1 MLNTFAMKTQTPTDN
16 IYKFPG
22 KKSRTNNND
31 CKNRSGASKDDNRRL
46 PLAKPKRANYGKQ
59 QQQVINLSEARD
71 DALKYK
77 RSKQVIIIPK
87 NTAQEEYVTQ
97 LADYNT
103 RITFAIGP
111 AGTGKTMLAVL
122 QAISSLKSG
131 DVSRIVITRPAVGVE
146 NENHGFLP
154 GTLEEKMA
162 PWVRPV
168 YDLMEEYWS
177 PKDIQAMIEER
188 IIEIAPLMYMRGRTF
203 QDCYIIADEMQN
215 ATPEQMKMLL
225 TRIGSGTRMSLTGDL
240 DQTDHKKMN
249 GLFDI
254 VKRIKANRSS
264 SISICEFL
272 ACHVERD
279 PVVKEVLSIYDRHA

>member
-22 KKSRTNNND
+22 KKSRPNKND
-31 CKNRSGASKDDNRRL
+31 HDNRSGTSNKDDNRRL
-46 PLAKPKRANYGKQ
+46 PLAKPKRANYSKQ

-77 RSKQVIIIPK
+77 RSKQVTIIPK

-122 QAISSLKSG
+122 QAINSLKNG

-162 PWVRPV
+162 PWVRPIMDV
-168 YDLMEEYWS
+168 FEEYWS
-177 PKDIQAMIEER
+177 PKEIQAMIEER
-188 IIEIAPLMYMRGRTF
+188 IVEISPLMYMRGRTF
-203 QDCYIIADEMQN
+203 KDCYIVADEMQN

-225 TRIGSGTRMSLTGDL
+225 TRIGGGTRVSVTGDL

-249 GLFDI
+249 GLHD
-254 VKRIKANRSS
+254 VTKRIKAKSS
-264 SISICEFL
+264 RAISICEFQ

-279 PVVKEVLSIYDRHA
+279 EIVKEVLSLY